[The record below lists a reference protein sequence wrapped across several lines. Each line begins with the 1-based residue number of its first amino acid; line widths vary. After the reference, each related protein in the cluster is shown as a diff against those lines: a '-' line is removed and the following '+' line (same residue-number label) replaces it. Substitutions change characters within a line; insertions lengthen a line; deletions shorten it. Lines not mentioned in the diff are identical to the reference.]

1 MENFRRDLRLGL
13 RQLSKRPGFALL
25 TILTLAAGIGANTAV
40 LSFVDAVLVRSLP
53 YPEPDRL
60 ALLWEDYSHEGMPQ
74 MATSYAGFLD
84 WRQQS
89 SSASTLLPF
98 PETK

>member
-60 ALLWEDYSHEGMPQ
+60 ALLWEDYSHEGMP
-74 MATSYAGFLD
+74 
-84 WRQQS
+84 
-89 SSASTLLPF
+89 
-98 PETK
+98 